1 MFNPAQRMMELA
13 TQKHKKPFEYKKL
26 VLGFTHYLRRFEAML
41 QQVASNTMFLP
52 KSLYKYEG
60 KQTY

>member
-1 MFNPAQRMMELA
+1 MMELA